1 MGPSGSEL
9 PGVGGSLALSL
20 VSLGLVCL
28 AAYVV
33 LRWLGR
39 RGVGRSD
46 DCIRVLGRCFLEPR
60 RCVYLIAAGGRC
72 FLVGVGDGPMS
83 LLAEIDEANLP
94 PSRQGAGG
102 SGSVFADVLA
112 KVMRKGGR

>member
-1 MGPSGSEL
+1 MGASGSEL
-9 PGVGGSLALSL
+9 PGFGGSLALSL
-20 VSLGLVCL
+20 LTLGAVCL
-28 AAYVV
+28 VAFVL

-60 RCVYLIAAGGRC
+60 RSVYLIAAGGRC

-83 LLAEIDEANLP
+83 LLAEIDEATLP
-94 PSRQGAGG
+94 ACDRTVGR
-102 SGSVFADVLA
+102 SGSAFADILA
-112 KVMRKGGR
+112 KVMGKAAR

>member
-1 MGPSGSEL
+1 
-9 PGVGGSLALSL
+9 L

-28 AAYVV
+28 VAFVA

-39 RGVGRSD
+39 RGMGRSD

-60 RCVYLIAAGGRC
+60 RSVYLIATGGRC

-83 LLAEIDEANLP
+83 LLAEIDEASLP
-94 PSRQGAGG
+94 AVQPGAAGTG
-102 SGSVFADVLA
+102 SAFADLLA
-112 KVMRKGGR
+112 RMLRKGRR